1 MKLLFFDTETTSV
14 KPGHICQLSYITV
27 DTTTKPQ
34 RTIGKNFF
42 FTVDEIKRQIDLAAQ
57 YKINRVHLHLS
68 DELLER
74 NNRPLS

>member
-34 RTIGKNFF
+34 TTIGKNFF
-42 FTVDEIKRQIDLAAQ
+42 FTVDEMDPVLKKFMDF
-57 YKINRVHLHLS
+57 
-68 DELLER
+68 LLK
-74 NNRPLS
+74 NYMNF

>member
-42 FTVDEIKRQIDLAAQ
+42 FTVDEMDPGAEEVHGFFQVSPHPFSMFSVNDL
-57 YKINRVHLHLS
+57 
-68 DELLER
+68 
-74 NNRPLS
+74 